1 MKFSSKAHRC
11 AALDVVALVCVFVV
25 VIIPNRLE
33 WITPG
38 AFVFLPLEPIVAG
51 LLLVVSGWAGRAL
64 RAVLAVLLAIGLVF
78 KVADLIVY
86 EVFARPFNPVFDLY
100 LLDDG
105 LRLVTG
111 AFGRVDAIVLALL
124 LLLVFALIFL
134 LAFGVLGRLQ
144 QRLQQSPRFSLPAL
158 GGLLGLWLALYLAG
172 FPRVNTYFYDEMV
185 EHVSAIVASVQDI
198 KTFAATVNDDKFA
211 TTNGEQLLTKLRG
224 KDVLVIFVESY
235 GRTVFD
241 DAEFAKDIK
250 PSFEQAGFQL
260 SLNGLQA
267 RTAYLTSPTV
277 GGISWLAHGTLL
289 SGLWINSQ
297 LRYDSLVLSERATLN
312 RLFKRAGWRTLGVM
326 PAISMAWPEGQYFGF
341 DQIYNAGNLGYKGLP
356 FNWITMPDQFVMA
369 ALQGLER
376 NQSPRP
382 PLMAEIALIS
392 SHAPWTPVPELI
404 RWSEVGDGTVF
415 NGQAVAGPDP
425 DAVWEDTNRIRTQY
439 RLSIDYVIN
448 TLASYAIQFGD
459 DNLVMLVV
467 GDHQPAPLVTND
479 SPSNDVPV
487 HIIARD
493 PAVFAAIADWHWS
506 EGLVP
511 APDAPVWRMDSLRDR
526 FVEAFSKP

>member
-1 MKFSSKAHRC
+1 MKLSSKAGLC
-11 AALDVVALVCVFVV
+11 TVVDVAALVCVFVV
-25 VIIPNRLE
+25 LIIPNRLE

-38 AFVFLPLEPIVAG
+38 SFMFLPLELIVAG
-51 LLLVVSGWAGRAL
+51 LLLLVPGGTGRAL
-64 RAVLAVLLAIGLVF
+64 RALLAVLLAIGLVF

-86 EVFARPFNPVFDLY
+86 EVFSRPFNPVFDLY

-111 AFGRVDAIVLALL
+111 AFGRIDAIVLALL

-134 LAFGVLGRLQ
+134 FAFVVLGRLQ
-144 QRLQQSPRFSLPAL
+144 QRLQQTPRYPLPAL
-158 GGLLGLWLALYLAG
+158 GGLFGLWVALHLAG
-172 FPRVNTYFYDEMV
+172 FPRVNTYFHDEFI
-185 EHVSAIVASVQDI
+185 EHVHAIFDSLEDI
-198 KTFAATVNDDKFA
+198 KTFAATVNNDKFA
-211 TTNGEQLLTKLRG
+211 STSGEQLFNKLRG

-241 DAEFAKDIK
+241 DAEFAKEIK
-250 PSFEQAGFQL
+250 PSLEQANAQL
-260 SLNGLQA
+260 AINGLQS

-297 LRYDSLVLSERATLN
+297 LRYDSLVLSERPTLN

-369 ALQGLER
+369 ALQGNER
-376 NQSPRP
+376 GAGPRP
-382 PLMAEIALIS
+382 PIMAEIALIS
-392 SHAPWTPVPELI
+392 SHAPWTPIPELI
-404 RWSEVGDGTVF
+404 RWDEVGDGTVF

-425 DAVWEDTNRIRTQY
+425 DEVWEDTGRIREQY
-439 RLSIDYVIN
+439 RKSIDYVMN

-479 SPSNDVPV
+479 SPSNEVPV

-493 PAVFAAIADWHWS
+493 PAVFEAIADWHWS

-511 APDAPVWRMDSLRDR
+511 ANDAPVWRMDTLRDR
-526 FVEAFSKP
+526 FVEAFSNP